1 MYDKFYRLSARP
13 FQLAPDAQFF
23 FESTVHRQAM
33 AYLSYGLHHA
43 GDAGGFIVITGEIG
57 AGKTI
62 LVDHLLSALDYQKFA
77 IARIVTTRLTRD
89 DFLYQIASGFG
100 IARERLAKG
109 SLLENIIDFIIAM
122 QRIGRQPL
130 LILDEAQSL
139 NFEALEE
146 LRMLSDVV
154 FDKEFALQTLLL
166 GQPQFRSI
174 LGNPSLEQ
182 LRQRVTAAYHLG
194 PLNEVETR
202 AYIEHRLRQA
212 DWKGDPSLLD
222 DCFSALYLH
231 SGGLPRRINSL
242 CSRLL
247 LHGFLEE
254 LHTLTR
260 QAVQRVA
267 KDLRDENMVIADHSD
282 EGRRR
287 GEAIRQTNHSGVK
300 AETLLDRALCR
311 LAPSLNA
318 GERTRKV
325 LRVSGWIVPTT
336 AALAILLLTLSDS
349 GGTRPSAVITFPT
362 LPLAYELPPAPNLS
376 LPQWPEE
383 ASSAPKGP
391 SRASLSIPSKPSHKG
406 QRSGSLSHHPDPPR
420 DVPAR
425 GDSLPVGPD
434 RSAQQGQPR

>member
-1 MYDKFYRLSARP
+1 MYDKFYRLSALP
-13 FQLAPDAQFF
+13 FQLIPDAQFF

-33 AYLSYGLHHA
+33 AYLSYGLCH
-43 GDAGGFIVITGEIG
+43 AGGFIVITGEIG

-62 LVDHLLSALDYQKFA
+62 LVDHLLSALDYKKFV
-77 IARIVTTRLTRD
+77 IGRIVTTRLARD
-89 DFLYQIASGFG
+89 DFLYLIASGFG
-100 IARERLAKG
+100 IARETLAKG
-109 SLLENIIDFIIAM
+109 ALLQNIIDFIIAM
-122 QRIGRQPL
+122 QRIGRRPI
-130 LILDEAQSL
+130 LILDEAQNL

-146 LRMLSDVV
+146 LRMLSNVV

-182 LRQRVTAAYHLG
+182 LRQRITAAYHLG

-202 AYIEHRLRQA
+202 AYIEHRLQQA
-212 DWKGDPSLLD
+212 DWKGDPSLSD

-254 LHTLTR
+254 LHTLTGR
-260 QAVQRVA
+260 AVQKVA
-267 KDLRDENMVIADHSD
+267 KDLRDENRVIEGHSD
-282 EGRRR
+282 AGRPR
-287 GEAIRQTNHSGVK
+287 GEAIRETNHSGVK

-311 LAPSLNA
+311 LTRSPNA
-318 GERTRKV
+318 GERTKKV
-325 LRVSGWIVPTT
+325 LRIGGWIVPTT
-336 AALAILLLTLSDS
+336 ASLGILLLILPDS
-349 GGTRPSAVITFPT
+349 GSTRPTALITFPT
-362 LPLAYELPPAPNLS
+362 LPVAYEPPPAPNLS
-376 LPQWPEE
+376 LPRWPEE

-391 SRASLSIPSKPSHKG
+391 SRAPLSVHSKPSHKG
-406 QRSGSLSHHPDPPR
+406 QRPGPPPHRPDPPR
-420 DVPAR
+420 DAPPR

-434 RSAQQGQPR
+434 TSAQQGQPR